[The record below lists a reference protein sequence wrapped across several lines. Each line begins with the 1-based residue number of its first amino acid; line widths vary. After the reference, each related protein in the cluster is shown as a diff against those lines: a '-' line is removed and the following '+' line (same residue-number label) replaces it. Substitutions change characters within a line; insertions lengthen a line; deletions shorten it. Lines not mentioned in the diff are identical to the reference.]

1 MSIPSISEAGRVPGS
16 TAGRTPGAAPSAPA
30 RAGGAS
36 GSAAPAASNEEPMPA
51 TPTPPRFPWLSRL
64 SQQLESTAKQKP
76 TFPSAPVLGD
86 NVDRSA

>member
-1 MSIPSISEAGRVPGS
+1 MSIPSINEAGRVPNS
-16 TAGRTPGAAPSAPA
+16 TTGVSPTAAPSAPA
-30 RAGGAS
+30 RSGGA
-36 GSAAPAASNEEPMPA
+36 GQAASSTNEEPMPA
-51 TPTPPRFPWLSRL
+51 TPAPPRFPWLSRL